1 MTVDHLALLVV
12 YVIRDDDGERLL
24 QIHLDR
30 IRRHT
35 TVPYRIYAATP
46 RVTPAAAATLAAAA
60 DVEVCDTPPCA
71 EFGSRE
77 HAHHLDALLARAQAD
92 GPTHIGTLDL
102 DSFPITTG
110 WHDGVLEGAPAPG
123 IAAVL
128 RRENLDTVLT
138 HPSGL
143 LLPADFVAAHPFSFT
158 PDSDGTPEFR
168 RFLRTTGQP
177 ADTGIRLAYLLHRE
191 GIPWRALERSNR
203 HDLHPVIAGVY
214 ADAIFHVGGGL
225 RTATRF
231 RRDLAASRVHRLT
244 RPIERV
250 PTPRPEL
257 KRAKTALLDTIR
269 RRPERAFVARNR
281 RAAETARRC
290 LDEDA
295 DAFVAYLLGR
305 GPAPAALAGS
315 STADTGPPHQ
325 GTRAS

>member
-1 MTVDHLALLVV
+1 MSVGHLALLVV

-24 QIHLDR
+24 RIHLDR

-46 RVTPAAAATLAAAA
+46 RVTPGAAATLAAAP
-60 DVEVCDTPPCA
+60 DVEVCETPPCS

-77 HAHHLDALLARAQAD
+77 HAHHLDALLRRARAD
-92 GPTHIGTLDL
+92 GPTHLGTLDL
-102 DSFPITTG
+102 DSFPIATG
-110 WHDGVLEGAPAPG
+110 WHDTVLADAPAPG

-158 PDSDGTPEFR
+158 PDGDGTAEFR
-168 RFLRTTGQP
+168 AFLRTTGQA
-177 ADTGIRLAYLLHRE
+177 ADTGVRLAYLLHRD
-191 GIPWRALERSNR
+191 GIPWRPLLRSNR
-203 HDLHPVIAGVY
+203 VDLHPIIAGVY
-214 ADAIFHVGGGL
+214 DDAVFHAGGGL
-225 RTATRF
+225 RAATRF
-231 RRDLAASRVHRLT
+231 RRDLAASRIHRLT

-250 PTPRPEL
+250 PTPRPEI

-269 RRPERAFVARNR
+269 RRPERGFVERNR

-295 DAFVAYLLGR
+295 DAFFAYLLGR
-305 GPAPAALAGS
+305 GPAPAALAGVP
-315 STADTGPPHQ
+315 AAETGPPQQ
-325 GTRAS
+325 GSRAS